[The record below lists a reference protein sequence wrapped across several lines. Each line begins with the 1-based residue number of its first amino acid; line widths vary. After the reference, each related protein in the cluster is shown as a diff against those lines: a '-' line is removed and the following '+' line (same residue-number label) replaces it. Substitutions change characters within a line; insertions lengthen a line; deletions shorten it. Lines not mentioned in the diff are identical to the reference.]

1 MVKLIVLW
9 LVGCAL
15 CVTPVAAAEDV
26 YDGPTAIRPPTVTP
40 QPQSAARP
48 GAVCDFEHQCY
59 PEKGGP
65 GVPAPVAPPVVAA
78 APAAPRPEVPDEPI
92 VVAWRDCIGRALQNY
107 EHSHDVH
114 VLQAATGSCQVRLE
128 EQGGARTT
136 PGQNLRPRWRYPRLT
151 ADDGTSAAA
160 GGPLAAMPT
169 ATVRRGVGGSD
180 DRERDCEL
188 DGRCPQRALN
198 LTPAGL

>member
-1 MVKLIVLW
+1 MVKLIGLW

-15 CVTPVAAAEDV
+15 CVAPVAADEDV
-26 YDGPTAIRPPTVTP
+26 YDGPTAIRPLTVTP
-40 QPQSAARP
+40 QPQIRRSARRCLRFRAS
-48 GAVCDFEHQCY
+48 CY

-92 VVAWRDCIGRALQNY
+92 VIAWRDCIGRALQNY

-128 EQGGARTT
+128 EQGGGGLRRGRTSDPAGVT
-136 PGQNLRPRWRYPRLT
+136 PG
-151 ADDGTSAAA
+151 
-160 GGPLAAMPT
+160 
-169 ATVRRGVGGSD
+169 
-180 DRERDCEL
+180 
-188 DGRCPQRALN
+188 
-198 LTPAGL
+198 